1 MLRGQ
6 RASKSQRVYLE
17 RVLGRIEN
25 RSQRNLE
32 ADYRRVVALE
42 KRLRTKAGLWPKQ
55 TKRR

>member
-55 TKRR
+55 T